1 MSDDPNLES
10 READQMGERP
20 DHGRERD
27 HLIDALTGTDM
38 GSDTRAGS
46 LQGGAATGSDVDPD
60 SAAVNRSLSEQGRAG
75 EESDGDDANPVNNVG
90 ARAKAETGVPRGADA
105 ATG

>member
-1 MSDDPNLES
+1 MSDDQNLES
-10 READQMGERP
+10 READQMGEKP

-27 HLIDALTGTDM
+27 HLIDALTGTDV

-46 LQGGAATGSDVDPD
+46 LQGGAATGSEIDPD
-60 SAAVNRSLSEQGRAG
+60 SAAVNRSLREQGRDADRR
-75 EESDGDDANPVNNVG
+75 ETGDPNPVNNVG
-90 ARAKAETGVPRGADA
+90 ARAKAATDGPRGADA